1 MAINATAV
9 LTTDID
15 STKVLKKVQEI
26 TAKLS
31 SIAAS
36 KIAPVFDLDEAQ
48 KAVEHVY
55 GRLKSMADMVI
66 KPTIDVK
73 GIEAVDTTKAASAF
87 EAQFKNVMK
96 VAQQLSTDISN
107 IFSSLDSKVAGGAKG
122 NKSKALA
129 QDMNKLA
136 ASTRESRK
144 SIVDGFADIVSQA
157 TALKNV
163 APETIA
169 SAESI
174 FQGLKKSLGNAGG
187 GKVAFKSFFGKVPA
201 ADLRAAM
208 QGYKDAIETASKS
221 FSDMLGKSSATSV
234 PLANNLVKTVE
245 SAMQV
250 AKPVSVP
257 IEVAKPSAG
266 VISKAWVGVKSG
278 LDTLSLKASE
288 WSKIDFVRS
297 FEWGQTTRAI
307 TSEAE
312 AAFSAEASGRKIFN
326 SLFSNNNIAGNIGYT
341 AGLWIDGILAL
352 GKKLSVALFAIP
364 SVLARGIAAVSSGVF
379 GKLSA
384 SILRGISSLLAPFN
398 AAFVFVFGALQKVFN
413 KYTIAVASS
422 LFMASNKLFVTVGK
436 KIVTSIYGIGKSIF
450 SAFKSLFSLGGLGG
464 GSGASYGELSG
475 FQLFSLASVATA
487 TKLAANLEEAMLKVT
502 TITMQ
507 TGAAFKNL
515 QSLTISLSNEFGKS
529 AGDVAASL
537 YDVSSAGFLGNEA
550 FSVLR
555 ASIQAATAG
564 MTNTSVA
571 STAISRALRAFNLPV
586 ESATV
591 VSDVLF
597 NVVKRGITTFEDLA
611 QQVTRVLT
619 VSNVTGV
626 SLQELGAVLAFLT
639 RNGLKTEQAILGVQ
653 GLLKSLISPSEEA
666 KEAAKN
672 LGFEWNETALKQKG
686 FIKLLQ
692 DSAPKILAN
701 KDVFKK
707 LVGEMQGVTAAL
719 SIASKPFELTED
731 LTAMHERGAA
741 AEASAQVALG
751 FNYQLEKFWT
761 NFVNILR
768 NMGQI
773 ILPIIQPALEAT
785 VEMLSK
791 LSAFAN
797 TDLSGF
803 WAGLKSQV
811 AFVGKS
817 LLEMLSSVSL
827 YLGQEL
833 ISIGATVLPYI
844 SGIVNSV
851 GQLLFA
857 LIIKLAP
864 TIFTF
869 LVNSLF
875 SRLYI
880 LWELIKFS
888 FRSLGHV
895 LEGELGWIG
904 KGITSFFKSI
914 GDTLGAV
921 LEAVMLPLNGLVWIV
936 EKIAYW
942 LGIIDENEKVKVDAP
957 KFELSKEK
965 KTSIADDMKKVTA
978 DFAKDFEV
986 GFSALKFD
994 FKKND
999 SIIES
1004 VTSSFSK
1011 FNSDVAI
1018 AGNKIL
1024 TTSSTALRDQADS
1037 MAEVLKSLEEQYK
1050 KEIAA
1055 KQNTKADITLKFIQ
1069 KQKQQMESLAESLQ
1083 KSELNDTLQKQQEL
1097 YISLARARRDGEKN
1111 LQLSI
1116 IEQIKDNELFIMKL
1130 EAKARSKQAFNNQ
1143 VIVNQQA
1150 NLYDSLKA
1158 KVLDLV
1164 KAGEKLGG
1172 GLGNLNTV
1180 LDDVFGKN
1188 VERIAKQYGVG
1199 KDIADARELA
1209 RDVIEARA
1217 AGFEAADINTIVTRG
1232 LMQRSDALTNV
1243 LTAFKKY
1250 QRALSLEDVAKMG
1263 LSGQI
1268 VRLLD
1273 QAEALGLDAVG
1284 RRALLQNSLTEEA
1297 LQNLDKQISGDKT
1310 VQFVEQA
1317 GKFFE
1322 GVSEERKLQER
1333 FNVAQLKVSDL
1344 TKEAVTRNQ
1353 KLKQVVEELEKKIGE
1368 IEQIQGKQNQVLIQV
1383 P

>member
-174 FQGLKKSLGNAGG
+174 FQGLKKSLENAGG

-201 ADLRAAM
+201 ADLREAM

-312 AAFSAEASGRKIFN
+312 AAFSAEAMGRKIFN
-326 SLFSNNNIAGNIGYT
+326 SLFSNNKIAGYIGYT

-364 SVLARGIAAVSSGVF
+364 SVLAKGIAAVSSGVF

-450 SAFKSLFSLGGLGG
+450 SAFKSLLSLGGLGG

-515 QSLTISLSNEFGKS
+515 QSLTISLSNEFSKS

-692 DSAPKILAN
+692 DSAPQILAN

-833 ISIGATVLPYI
+833 LSVGATVLPYI
-844 SGIVNSV
+844 GGIINSV
-851 GQLLFA
+851 GQLLIA
-857 LIIKLAP
+857 LIKKIAP
-864 TIFTF
+864 HIFTF
-869 LVNSLF
+869 LANSLI
-875 SRLYI
+875 S
-880 LWELIKFS
+880 
-888 FRSLGHV
+888 G
-895 LEGELGWIG
+895 LGWIG
-904 KGITSFFKSI
+904 KGITIFFKSI

-936 EKIAYW
+936 EEIAYW
-942 LGIIDENEKVKVDAP
+942 LGIIDENEKVEAKAP
-957 KFELSKEK
+957 KFELPKEK
-965 KTSIADDMKKVTA
+965 ETSIVDEMKKLTA
-978 DFAKDFEV
+978 GFAKDFED

-1024 TTSSTALRDQADS
+1024 NTSSTALRDQADS

-1069 KQKQQMESLAESLQ
+1069 KQKQQMKSLAESLQ
-1083 KSELNDTLQKQQEL
+1083 KSELNDALQEQQEL
-1097 YISLARARRDGEKN
+1097 YISLARARRDGWKKD

-1333 FNVAQLKVSDL
+1333 FNAAQLKVSDL